1 VKVLVVHAH
10 PNPDSY
16 NAALFR
22 QAVESLTAAGHEVFP
37 VDLYAIGFRP
47 EMSADERARYES
59 DEPVVDPQVAEQIE
73 LIRAVDAMVFVY
85 PSWWS
90 SLPAVLKGWLERT
103 MVPGVGFV
111 LDTKTRKVRPA
122 LTQVRHIVGIA
133 TYGSPITY
141 VKAVNDNGRRVLFRA
156 LRLSTGRSTKCTW
169 LSLYSIDTS
178 TAEKRTAFLT
188 KVDTT
193 MRGLR

>member
-10 PNPDSY
+10 PNPDSF

-22 QAVESLTAAGHEVFP
+22 RAVESLTAEGHDVVA

-47 EMSADERARYES
+47 EMSAEERARYET
-59 DEPVVDPQVAEQIE
+59 DDPVVDPQVAEQIE
-73 LIRAVDAMVFVY
+73 HIRTAEAMVFVY

-103 MVPGVGFV
+103 MVPGVGFI
-111 LDTKTRKVRPA
+111 LDTRTRKVRPA

-133 TYGSPITY
+133 TYGSPLIY
-141 VKAVNDNGRRVLFRA
+141 LKVVNDNGRRVLSRA
-156 LRLSTGRSTKCTW
+156 LRLSTGPRTKCTW
-169 LSLYSIDTS
+169 LSLPSIDTS
-178 TAEKRTAFLT
+178 TLEKRTAFLD
-188 KVDTT
+188 KVDST